1 MAEMITYLR
10 ILVPTAGPVPARDR
24 ADYILKIAQ
33 RLHGELEVLH
43 IIDKSL
49 EDPTKKEEGQQALDI
64 FQYAGERFGIKVRT
78 HLEEGELIPTLV
90 SFANEHQIDLIVM
103 GASEDGQIVAE
114 WVVSDLKEKST
125 VPVVIVPYGFSQL
138 LDQGL

>member
-1 MAEMITYLR
+1 MSELITYLR

-33 RLHGELEVLH
+33 RLHAELDVLH
-43 IIDKSL
+43 IIDKT
-49 EDPTKKEEGQQALDI
+49 EDDPNKREEGQQALDI
-64 FQYAGERFGIKVRT
+64 FQYAGQRFGIKVQT
-78 HLEEGELIPTLV
+78 YLEEGELIPTLV
-90 SFANEHQIDLIVM
+90 SFAKDHQTDLIVM

-114 WVVSDLKEKST
+114 WVVSDLKVKTS

-138 LDQGL
+138 LE